1 MITQVVNESPEIFC
15 CRVILLGPGSE
26 SVLLFE
32 VPIIQPAFMVI
43 TINCGD
49 LKTVMITG
57 HPGTTLRSLKDT
69 CSDNPDF
76 HGHLCEVGRLL

>member
-1 MITQVVNESPEIFC
+1 MITQLKVGQVVNESPEIFS

-43 TINCGD
+43 TLI
-49 LKTVMITG
+49 VAI
-57 HPGTTLRSLKDT
+57 LRQ
-69 CSDNPDF
+69 
-76 HGHLCEVGRLL
+76 